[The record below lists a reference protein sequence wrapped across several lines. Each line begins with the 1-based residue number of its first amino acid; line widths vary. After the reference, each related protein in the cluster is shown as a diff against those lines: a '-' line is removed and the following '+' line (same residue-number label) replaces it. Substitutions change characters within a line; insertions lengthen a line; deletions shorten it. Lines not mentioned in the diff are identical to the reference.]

1 VEKRKEKGYSLD
13 NMAEELEIS
22 TPAYTK
28 IEKQETKLT
37 FERLLQI
44 QNLLDIPLQDLLDI
58 QVESVYHQNL
68 QAQSVGYQAGVQN
81 LYQENKETTQKLV
94 QILEQEIEHLKSEIE
109 FLRDIAKR

>member
-1 VEKRKEKGYSLD
+1 
-13 NMAEELEIS
+13 MAEELEIS